1 MSRSA
6 VPRPRDRAAT
16 EQRIVDAAIGILS
29 DDGFVALGINPL
41 ADRAGVDKQLIYRYF
56 GGLDGVVAAL
66 GARLDLWLGDIA
78 SERAPPAASYAELIA
93 RLADA
98 YIVSLRRSRLLQR
111 LLAWELVQPTPTLA
125 ALDNARSAAVTAW
138 LGQAKGELAPPAGV
152 DAPAINALLLA
163 GIHHL
168 VLREASVGR
177 FAGLDLA
184 GDAGWCRIRAAARQL
199 VQLAYAAPAPV
210 RAGCNPPAR
219 RTSPASSRKSS

>member
-66 GARLDLWLGDIA
+66 GARLDLWLGDIG

-138 LGQAKGELAPPAGV
+138 LAQAKGGLAAPAGV
-152 DAPAINALLLA
+152 DAAAINALLLA

-184 GDAGWCRIRAAARQL
+184 GDAGWRRIRAAARKL
-199 VQLAYAAPAPV
+199 VQLAYAAPAPA
-210 RAGCNPPAR
+210 RAGRNPPAR